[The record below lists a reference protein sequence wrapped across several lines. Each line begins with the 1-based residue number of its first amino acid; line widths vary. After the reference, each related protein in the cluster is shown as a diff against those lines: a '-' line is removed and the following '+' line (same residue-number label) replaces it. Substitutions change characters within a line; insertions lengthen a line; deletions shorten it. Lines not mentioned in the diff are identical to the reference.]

1 MSVNPSPIGGFA
13 AQFFDNN
20 GQPLSGGK
28 IYTYAAGTTT
38 PQATYTS
45 ALGVTPHANPIVLD
59 SAGRVPGGEI
69 WLTDSLIYKFVIETS
84 LAVLIGTYDNITGV
98 NSNFVNYTVQEE
110 VITATAGQ
118 TVFNLSTIN
127 YTPGTN
133 SLSVYIDGVN
143 QYVGDSYLETDSNTV
158 TFTSGLHVGA
168 EVKFTT
174 AVQNTTGAVDASIVS
189 YNPPF
194 TGSVPTNV
202 EDKLAQVVSVM
213 DFGVVA
219 DDTDQTTEI
228 LAAFSSLGANW
239 EGVILIPG
247 NIRFD
252 FNQVIPAVPSKAIV
266 QFTNTCQIGAGYR
279 QQFTGVISNPPD
291 ANTDTAFSVIDPHYP
306 DLMLNNPR
314 TSGTVS
320 GDAGLSGF
328 SWAQGFFQNGSK
340 GPRFQ
345 WQANFRR
352 SVVRTAE
359 YGGAG
364 VACFELRTRFPE
376 RAINYEDWFNGISV
390 QTNDYILSTNG
401 AFYKALSTGT
411 STVAPTF
418 TSGSQTVGGVTW
430 QWEDGSFVNFRI
442 PFYVDELGR
451 VGNQAVPSGHTQL
464 WQQNPEDPEN
474 FNVFY
479 EASGATKS
487 IRFHFRPTDG
497 GSTRATEAVFDFTES
512 QGFRLLNGNES
523 KIFFAANDVGGL
535 SLGQYGLRTVQPSD
549 GDTTPSVASAG
560 QLRINNT
567 APTSITDFIDAT
579 ENQEVS
585 LFFTNSNTT
594 LVHSSALVL
603 KGGIN
608 VTPAANQIITI
619 VREPSANAYWV
630 EKSRNF

>member
-1 MSVNPSPIGGFA
+1 MALFIAEDTDSTFVVRPGENTLQA
-13 AQFFDNN
+13 AASALTAEGWADAAA
-20 GQPLSGGK
+20 LSAATAEAAAGP
-28 IYTYAAGTTT
+28 TYASTAAGLAATTSGE
-38 PQATYTS
+38 AF
-45 ALGVTPHANPIVLD
+45 AVD
-59 SAGRVPGGEI
+59 AGGG
-69 WLTDSLIYKFVIETS
+69 LVSVYLNSSGT
-84 LAVLIGTYDNITGV
+84 AVLQRTL
-98 NSNFVNYTVQEE
+98 
-110 VITATAGQ
+110 A
-118 TVFNLSTIN
+118 
-127 YTPGTN
+127 
-133 SLSVYIDGVN
+133 
-143 QYVGDSYLETDSNTV
+143 
-158 TFTSGLHVGA
+158 
-168 EVKFTT
+168 
-174 AVQNTTGAVDASIVS
+174 TTGALAAAGGAALVGFLQSG
-189 YNPPF
+189 
-194 TGSVPTNV
+194 TGATARTVQS
-202 EDKLAQVVSVM
+202 KLRDTVSVK

-376 RAINYEDWFNGISV
+376 RALNYEDWFNGISV

-451 VGNQAVPSGHTQL
+451 IGTQAVPTGYTHL

-479 EASGATKS
+479 EASGASKR
-487 IRFHFRPTDG
+487 IKLHFRPTDS
-497 GSTRATEAVFDFTES
+497 GSNRTTEAVFEFI
-512 QGFRLLNGNES
+512 QGVGFRLLSGDES
-523 KIFFAANDVGGL
+523 KILAVASNADGL
-535 SLGQYGLRTVQPSD
+535 SLGQHGLRTSTAGD
-549 GDTTPSVASAG
+549 GDATPSVNSVG
-560 QLRINNT
+560 QLRINNS
-567 APTSITDFIDAT
+567 APTNITNFT
-579 ENQEVS
+579 GFSQNQEVS
-585 LFFTNSNTT
+585 LFFTNGNTT
-594 LVHSSALVL
+594 LVNSSALVL
-603 KGGIN
+603 KGGVN
-608 VTPAANQIITI
+608 VTPLANQIITI
-619 VREPSANAYWV
+619 VREPSGNSYWV